1 MESKRLDLFFR
12 FKREDFD
19 LWSAGP
25 DIMVIKINSTWG
37 QGTSFSYFYMME
49 LECLFLFNE
58 KMQSIMDKGVF
69 LDACNC
75 WNQGQARGTNMN
87 SDNNLF
93 FL

>member
-49 LECLFLFNE
+49 LERFSSMRKCSRLWT
-58 KMQSIMDKGVF
+58 KGSSWMLVIAGIKVK
-69 LDACNC
+69 LEA
-75 WNQGQARGTNMN
+75 
-87 SDNNLF
+87 LI
-93 FL
+93 